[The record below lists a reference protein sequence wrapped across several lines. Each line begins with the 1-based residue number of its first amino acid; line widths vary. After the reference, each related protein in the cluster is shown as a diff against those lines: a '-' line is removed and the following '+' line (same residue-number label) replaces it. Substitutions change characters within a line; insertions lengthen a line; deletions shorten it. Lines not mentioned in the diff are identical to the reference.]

1 MFVIST
7 HCSARNW
14 TVTYVLNVVGRS
26 HDMSCLKQQN
36 DTSLITSAAAPASL
50 RTEREKHEEGT
61 HRSNVTFK
69 TEY

>member
-14 TVTYVLNVVGRS
+14 TVAYVLNVVGRS

-36 DTSLITSAAAPASL
+36 DASLITAAAPASL
-50 RTEREKHEEGT
+50 DRTREHEEGT
-61 HRSNVTFK
+61 QRSNVTFK